1 MQHWAP
7 DSPDGGSDENCAAM
21 TVGGDDAANG
31 FWTDISCTSDNVR
44 AICEKDSSS
53 TPTQGWRHGQIVK
66 STGSLSHLR
75 PMLPT
80 TISQPLPAQRPN
92 HATYSLFDSKSQ

>member
-1 MQHWAP
+1 MTLSGTSAEMQHWAP

-44 AICEKDSSS
+44 AICEKDSSA
-53 TPTQGWRHGQIVK
+53 TPTTQGWRHGEIARVEK
-66 STGSLSHLR
+66 GDTVYR
-75 PMLPT
+75 
-80 TISQPLPAQRPN
+80 
-92 HATYSLFDSKSQ
+92 